1 MPGRGRRDAKSRHDA
16 AGTARPMARH
26 PRPPHPRPADGDRVT
41 WNVHAWAA
49 DPGGSIPRIPR
60 ARDLRDRL
68 PMSHVTVPAQPP
80 SIANAIVAQ
89 PATADRVVPPLVR
102 QFLDYLK
109 LEKHFSDY
117 TGKSYGAD
125 LAQFNQ
131 FLAGEIGAAHSTAP
145 AAGYAATSADAKLA
159 GCEPLTVR
167 EFLAYLH
174 AQNYTKSTTARKL
187 ATLRSFYKFCI
198 RRGVCTA
205 SPLATIRTPKQE
217 KRLPKCL
224 DLEQVQKLMD
234 APGDGDLLSARDKAM
249 LEVLYSSGIRVSELV
264 ELDMGDIDLTEGV
277 LRVRGKGRK
286 DRLTP
291 IGSQAIRAV
300 QRYFELRMTEPRLA
314 DRVSGRVFL
323 NKHGESLSTRS
334 VRRKLDKYLVE
345 AGLDPGISPHTL
357 RHSFATHL
365 LNNGADLRSVQEL
378 LGHQSLSTTQI
389 YTHLTTARMK
399 QAYDQAHPRADVS
412 TVAGSAPGAAVPTF
426 PHPTSPV
433 MTAATPP
440 PPFYPARAG

>member
-1 MPGRGRRDAKSRHDA
+1 
-16 AGTARPMARH
+16 
-26 PRPPHPRPADGDRVT
+26 
-41 WNVHAWAA
+41 
-49 DPGGSIPRIPR
+49 
-60 ARDLRDRL
+60 
-68 PMSHVTVPAQPP
+68 MSHVTAPAAPVRPP
-80 SIANAIVAQ
+80 APAVGSATVAQ
-89 PATADRVVPPLVR
+89 PVADRPVAPLVR

-125 LAQFNQ
+125 LAQFCQ
-131 FLAGEIGAAHSTAP
+131 FLGGEIGSTHATPPSAAH
-145 AAGYAATSADAKLA
+145 AALPMDDKLS

-198 RRGVCTA
+198 RRNVCQQ
-205 SPLATIRTPKQE
+205 SPLLSIRTPKQE
-217 KRLPKCL
+217 RRLPKCL

-264 ELDMGDIDLTEGV
+264 ELDMGDIDLQEGV

-300 QRYFELRMTEPRLA
+300 QRYFELRMSEPRLA
-314 DRVSGRVFL
+314 DKVTGRVFL

-378 LGHQSLSTTQI
+378 LGHQSLSTTQV

-399 QAYDQAHPRADVS
+399 QAYDDAHPRADAP
-412 TVAGSAPGAAVPTF
+412 TVPGGGAVIPPF
-426 PHPTSPV
+426 PHPTAPV
-433 MTAATPP
+433 TTPTY
-440 PPFYPARAG
+440 YPARAG

>member
-1 MPGRGRRDAKSRHDA
+1 MIAPTDTALPSD
-16 AGTARPMARH
+16 GT
-26 PRPPHPRPADGDRVT
+26 
-41 WNVHAWAA
+41 
-49 DPGGSIPRIPR
+49 
-60 ARDLRDRL
+60 
-68 PMSHVTVPAQPP
+68 P
-80 SIANAIVAQ
+80 S
-89 PATADRVVPPLVR
+89 ATAAHAKHFTPLVK

-117 TGKSYGAD
+117 TVKSYGAD
-125 LAQFNQ
+125 LIQFGQ
-131 FLAGEIGAAHSTAP
+131 FMAGEIGHANAP
-145 AAGYAATSADAKLA
+145 AAATDGGAPAVAAA
-159 GCEPLTVR
+159 GLTPQQIDERQLKCEPLTIR
-167 EFLAYLH
+167 EFLAYLY

-187 ATLRSFYKFCI
+187 ATLRSFFKFLI
-198 RRGVCTA
+198 RRGLV
-205 SPLATIRTPKQE
+205 SVNPLSTIRTPKQE

-224 DLEQVQKLMD
+224 DLEQVQKLLD
-234 APGDGDLLSARDKAM
+234 APDDADLLGARDKAM

-264 ELDMGDIDLTEGV
+264 ELEMSDIDLQEGI

-291 IGSQAIRAV
+291 IGSQAIKAL
-300 QRYFELRMTEPRLA
+300 QHYFELRAA
-314 DRVSGRVFL
+314 DARNPQQPQAASQDATHVFL

-389 YTHLTTARMK
+389 YTHLTTSRVK
-399 QAYDQAHPRADVS
+399 QVYDDAHPRANAD
-412 TVAGSAPGAAVPTF
+412 TI
-426 PHPTSPV
+426 PHPASNEAQHQSP
-433 MTAATPP
+433 PKP
-440 PPFYPARAG
+440 YYPAKAG